1 MVFGRRPAMRTM
13 KAVVVVLALIATTLS
28 ATAALLQPL
37 VVDWPQYFRI
47 ESESSVRGGRTV
59 VNGTVWNTASW
70 ATKRIQ
76 LLVDAVDAGGQVVN
90 QRVIWLGV
98 DLAPGTHA
106 AFEVPMPASSAYRVS
121 VFAFE
126 SGRGVRW
133 SGLRPG
139 RLG

>member
-1 MVFGRRPAMRTM
+1 MRAIKT
-13 KAVVVVLALIATTLS
+13 VVVVLTLFAATMS

-47 ESESSVRGGRTV
+47 ESESSAQGGRTV
-59 VNGTVWNTASW
+59 VKGSVWNTANWS
-70 ATKRIQ
+70 TKRIQ

-90 QRVIWLGV
+90 QKVIWLGV

-106 AFEVPMPASSAYRVS
+106 AFEVPMPTSPAYRVS

-126 SGRGVRW
+126 SGRGGRW
-133 SGLRPG
+133 SS
-139 RLG
+139 

>member
-1 MVFGRRPAMRTM
+1 MRAI
-13 KAVVVVLALIATTLS
+13 KAVVVVLTLLTTTLS

-37 VVDWPQYFRI
+37 TVDWPQYFRI
-47 ESESSVRGGRTV
+47 ESEPSARDGRTV
-59 VNGTVWNTASW
+59 VKGTVWNTANWS
-70 ATKRIQ
+70 TKRIQ

-90 QRVIWLGV
+90 QKVVWLGV

-106 AFEVPMPASSAYRVS
+106 AFEVPMPTSPGYRVS

-126 SGRGVRW
+126 SGRGGRW
-133 SGLRPG
+133 SWRPG

>member
-1 MVFGRRPAMRTM
+1 MRTI
-13 KAVVVVLALIATTLS
+13 KAVVVVLALLATTLS
-28 ATAALLQPL
+28 ATAAQLLQSL
-37 VVDWPQYFRI
+37 TVDWPQYFRI
-47 ESESSVRGGRTV
+47 ESESSARDGRTV
-59 VNGTVWNTASW
+59 VKGNVWNTANWS
-70 ATKRIQ
+70 TKRIQ

-126 SGRGVRW
+126 SGRGGRW
-133 SGLRPG
+133 SSWLPG
-139 RLG
+139 HLG

>member
-1 MVFGRRPAMRTM
+1 MRTI
-13 KAVVVVLALIATTLS
+13 KAAVVVLALLVTTMS
-28 ATAALLQPL
+28 ATAAQLRQSLT
-37 VVDWPQYFRI
+37 VDWPQYFRV

-59 VNGTVWNTASW
+59 VNGTVWNTATW

-90 QRVIWLGV
+90 QKVVWFGV

-106 AFEVPMPASSAYRVS
+106 AFEVPMPTSSAYRVS

-126 SGRGVRW
+126 SGRGGRW
-133 SGLRPG
+133 SSWRPG

>member
-1 MVFGRRPAMRTM
+1 MRTT
-13 KAVVVVLALIATTLS
+13 KAVVVVLALLATTVG
-28 ATAALLQPL
+28 ATAAQRLQSL
-37 VVDWPQYFRI
+37 TVDWPQYFRI

-59 VNGTVWNTASW
+59 VNGTVWNTATW

-90 QRVIWLGV
+90 QKVVWLGV

-106 AFEVPMPASSAYRVS
+106 AFEVPMPASSGYRVS

-126 SGRGVRW
+126 SGRGGRW
-133 SGLRPG
+133 SGLRSG

>member
-1 MVFGRRPAMRTM
+1 MRAI
-13 KAVVVVLALIATTLS
+13 KAVVVVLTLLTTTLS

-37 VVDWPQYFRI
+37 TVDWPQYFRI
-47 ESESSVRGGRTV
+47 ESESSARDGRTV
-59 VNGTVWNTASW
+59 VKGTVWNTANWS
-70 ATKRIQ
+70 TKRIQ

-90 QRVIWLGV
+90 QKVVWLGV

-106 AFEVPMPASSAYRVS
+106 AFEVPMPTSPGYRVS

-126 SGRGVRW
+126 SGRGGRW
-133 SGLRPG
+133 SWRPG

>member
-1 MVFGRRPAMRTM
+1 MRTLR
-13 KAVVVVLALIATTLS
+13 AVVVVFVLLATTIS
-28 ATAALLQPL
+28 APAASLLQSL
-37 VVDWPQYFRI
+37 TVDWPQYFRI
-47 ESESSVRGGRTV
+47 ESESSARDGRTV
-59 VNGTVWNTASW
+59 VKGNVWNTANWS
-70 ATKRIQ
+70 TKRIQ

-106 AFEVPMPASSAYRVS
+106 AFEVPMPASSTYRVS

-126 SGRGVRW
+126 SGRGGRW
-133 SGLRPG
+133 SSGLPG

>member
-1 MVFGRRPAMRTM
+1 MRTLR
-13 KAVVVVLALIATTLS
+13 AVVVALTLLAATMS

-47 ESESSVRGGRTV
+47 ESESSARDGRTV
-59 VNGTVWNTASW
+59 VKGNVWNTANWS
-70 ATKRIQ
+70 TKRIQ

-90 QRVIWLGV
+90 QKVIWLGV

-126 SGRGVRW
+126 SGRGGRW
-133 SGLRPG
+133 SS
-139 RLG
+139 